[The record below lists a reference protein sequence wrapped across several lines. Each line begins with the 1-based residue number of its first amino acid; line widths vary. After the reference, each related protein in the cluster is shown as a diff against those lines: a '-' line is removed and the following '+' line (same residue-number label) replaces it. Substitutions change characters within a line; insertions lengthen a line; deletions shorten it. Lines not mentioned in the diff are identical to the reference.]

1 MTAVTASGGAAGAR
15 FSRTREGAS
24 VLTIYLISIA
34 VALLVAAIVL
44 WATGGSWT
52 TVLSALLDG
61 SVRRP
66 GRWGDTIGE
75 AIPLLLVALGTIVN
89 SRAGLVNIGQEGQ
102 LFVGAA
108 LATYVATHIGAS
120 GPFVLILIMLAGV
133 VGGGIWAGIASVLR
147 YQRRIPEVLTT
158 LLLVFVAAQAVGYGL
173 KNTNLLLDPTPD
185 TGNRNLISD
194 QLDTSTRIPRV
205 TVTGNEFPISAF
217 VALILAALVALVLAW
232 TVVGFRLQ
240 MLGQGPRT
248 AHRAGVSESRYGG
261 LALVVSGAFCGLA
274 GAFMF
279 AGGDFGN
286 YRLTPGFPVN
296 IGWEGLLVALV
307 ARAHPIVAIP
317 AAFVFAALRTGS
329 GFLAATGVDR
339 DITKVVQ
346 ALLVLALLVPPAILF
361 VRDRRRALAAARDRV

>member
-1 MTAVTASGGAAGAR
+1 MTAVDAAAGVGNAR
-15 FSRTREGAS
+15 YDRAREGAT
-24 VLTIYLISIA
+24 VLGIYLVSIA
-34 VALLVAAIVL
+34 VALLVAALVL

-61 SVRRP
+61 SLRRP

-89 SRAGLVNIGQEGQ
+89 SKAGLVNIGQEGQ

-108 LATYVATHIGAS
+108 LATYVATHIGMS
-120 GPFVLILIMLAGV
+120 GPFVLFLMMLAGV
-133 VGGGIWAGIASVLR
+133 VGGAIWAGIASVLR

-173 KNTNLLLDPTPD
+173 KNTDLLLDPTPD

-194 QLDTSTRIPRV
+194 QLDAATRLPRV
-205 TVTGNEFPISAF
+205 NWFGNEFPVSAF
-217 VALILAALVALVLAW
+217 VALVLALLVALVLAW

-261 LALVVSGAFCGLA
+261 LALVISGAFCGLA

-307 ARAHPIVAIP
+307 ARSHPIVAIP

-339 DITKVVQ
+339 DITRVVQ
-346 ALLVLALLVPPAILF
+346 ALLVLALLVPPAVLF

>member
-1 MTAVTASGGAAGAR
+1 MTATDAAAGVGNVRYDRA
-15 FSRTREGAS
+15 REGAT
-24 VLTIYLISIA
+24 VLGIYVASIA
-34 VALLVAAIVL
+34 VALLVAALVL

-61 SVRRP
+61 SLRRP

-89 SRAGLVNIGQEGQ
+89 SKAGLVNIGQEGQ

-108 LATYVATHIGAS
+108 LATYVATHIGMS
-120 GPFVLILIMLAGV
+120 GPFVLFLMMLAGV
-133 VGGGIWAGIASVLR
+133 VGGAIWAGIASVLR

-194 QLDTSTRIPRV
+194 QLDAATRLPRV
-205 TVTGNEFPISAF
+205 NWFGNEFPVSAF
-217 VALILAALVALVLAW
+217 VALVLALLVALVLAW

-261 LALVVSGAFCGLA
+261 LALVISGAFCGLA

-307 ARAHPIVAIP
+307 ARSHPIVAIP

-339 DITKVVQ
+339 DITRVVQ
-346 ALLVLALLVPPAILF
+346 ALLVLALLVPPAVLF

>member
-1 MTAVTASGGAAGAR
+1 MTAVAASGGAAGAR

-24 VLTIYLISIA
+24 VLAIYLTSIA

-89 SRAGLVNIGQEGQ
+89 SKAGLVNIGQEGQ
-102 LFVGAA
+102 LYVGAG
-108 LATYVATHIGAS
+108 LATYVATHIGIS
-120 GPFVLILIMLAGV
+120 GPFVLLVMMLAGV
-133 VGGGIWAGIASVLR
+133 VGGAIWAGIASVLR

-194 QLDTSTRIPRV
+194 QLDASTRLPRV
-205 TVTGNEFPISAF
+205 SWFGNEFPVSAF
-217 VALILAALVALVLAW
+217 VALILAALVALTLAW

-261 LALVVSGAFCGLA
+261 MALVVSGAFCGLA

-307 ARAHPIVAIP
+307 ARSHPIVAIP

-339 DITKVVQ
+339 DITRVVQ